1 MGNNAGPH
9 IANIYLHVYEY
20 QYISTLI
27 LNNDLVSLK
36 SLSSIFRFQDDL
48 LSLNDNGKF
57 NDVLSDIYPTSMV
70 INNTNISPAKSSY
83 LDLMISVYR
92 GKYRVSLYDKR
103 KDFSFSVISYPFLD
117 GNVPKAQSY
126 GIFISQLVRF
136 SRINSTYNGFYKDVK
151 CLVDKLISQC
161 FNNAALRKKFLK
173 FHTSYIDLWGK
184 FGIDINNKLFLDLFL

>member
-1 MGNNAGPH
+1 
-9 IANIYLHVYEY
+9 
-20 QYISTLI
+20 
-27 LNNDLVSLK
+27 
-36 SLSSIFRFQDDL
+36 
-48 LSLNDNGKF
+48 
-57 NDVLSDIYPTSMV
+57 MV

-151 CLVDKLISQC
+151 CLVDKLIS
-161 FNNAALRKKFLK
+161 
-173 FHTSYIDLWGK
+173 
-184 FGIDINNKLFLDLFL
+184 